1 VTTLAL
7 TIGLSW
13 ALGGL
18 MHFWPR
24 FPGRWRRVIS
34 VASSAAGLAFL
45 VAGTAAEG
53 LRETETTSLVVL
65 GPSYLTATA
74 SASASLHY
82 YVLTAVCL
90 LLGFG
95 GLVFGEPLARWLRR
109 HWLVT
114 AAAVAWLIT
123 VMRFLLE
130 KSAASHLLTQVV
142 GITWMAPVAGAF
154 FAVCLRDEGRD
165 RRSLVRPLVTYAFLA
180 RGFVVLVAVLA
191 TRLQLGTHY
200 DVSPLVRVT
209 LGLTGTEHVFAAGS
223 WSQLFWLSLVP
234 QMVVWP
240 AFTVAAGLAGGALA
254 WRWAPQSLRRRSAA
268 PPSPEAVASSSR
280 GQE

>member
-1 VTTLAL
+1 MATVAL
-7 TIGLSW
+7 TIVLSW

-24 FPGRWRRVIS
+24 FPGRWRRAVS

-45 VAGTAAEG
+45 VAGTVAEG

-65 GPSYLTATA
+65 GPSFLTATA

-90 LLGFG
+90 LLGFA
-95 GLVFGEPLARWLRR
+95 GLVFGEPLARWLSR
-109 HWLVT
+109 HWLF
-114 AAAVAWLIT
+114 AAAFVAWLIT

-130 KSAASHLLTQVV
+130 KSAAPHLLTQVV
-142 GITWMAPVAGAF
+142 GITWMAPVAGALF
-154 FAVCLRDEGRD
+154 GVCLRDEGRGG
-165 RRSLVRPLVTYAFLA
+165 RELVRPLVTYAFLA

-200 DVSPLVRVT
+200 DVSPLVRVS
-209 LGLTGTEHVFAAGS
+209 LGLTGTEQSFVAGS
-223 WSQLFWLSLVP
+223 WSQLFWLSFVP
-234 QMVVWP
+234 QLVVWP
-240 AFTVAAGLAGGALA
+240 LYTVAAGLAGGALA
-254 WRWAPQSLRRRSAA
+254 WRWAPQTLRRRSAA
-268 PPSPEAVASSSR
+268 SVEREALASSPQGR
-280 GQE
+280 D

>member
-1 VTTLAL
+1 
-7 TIGLSW
+7 
-13 ALGGL
+13 

-34 VASSAAGLAFL
+34 LASSAAGLAFL

-53 LRETETTSLVVL
+53 LREAETTSLVVL
-65 GPSYLTATA
+65 GPSYLTATS

-90 LLGFG
+90 LLGFA
-95 GLVFGEPLARWLRR
+95 GLVVGDPLSRWLSRR
-109 HWLVT
+109 WLVSAT
-114 AAAVAWLIT
+114 AVAWLIT
-123 VMRFLLE
+123 VIRFLLE
-130 KSAASHLLTQVV
+130 KSAAPHLLTQAV

-154 FAVCLRDEGRD
+154 FGVCLRDEGRG
-165 RRSLVRPLVTYAFLA
+165 RRELVRLLVTYALLA
-180 RGFVVLVAVLA
+180 RGFVLLVAVLA

-209 LGLTGTEHVFAAGS
+209 FGLTGTEHVLAAGS

-234 QMVVWP
+234 QLVVWP
-240 AFTVAAGLAGGALA
+240 VYTVAAGLAGGFLA
-254 WRWAPQSLRRRSAA
+254 WWWVPQTLRRRSKVPL
-268 PPSPEAVASSSR
+268 PPDALASSSHGR
-280 GQE
+280 D